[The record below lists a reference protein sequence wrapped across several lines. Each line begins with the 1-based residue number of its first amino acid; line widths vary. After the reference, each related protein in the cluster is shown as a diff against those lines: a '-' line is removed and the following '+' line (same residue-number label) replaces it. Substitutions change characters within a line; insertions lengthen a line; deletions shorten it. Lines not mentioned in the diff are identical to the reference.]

1 MSINVS
7 LGSLTL
13 RNPTILASGVLGT
26 TASSLIRVYKSG
38 AGAVVSKS
46 ISIKPNEGYKTPV
59 IVDLGYGYINSMGL
73 PNPGLDEMIAEFKIV
88 KSRKVKLF
96 GSIFASDIDEFKY
109 LASKLTDYVD
119 ALELNLS
126 CPTKIDVGLEMGK
139 IPWMVEEVT
148 REVCN
153 TSKVPIIVKLPPLV
167 TLINDLALAA
177 EDGGASAVTLT
188 NTAKAMKIDVFSKK
202 PILQGVYGG
211 LSGKA
216 LKPISLACVFEAYK
230 VLSIPIIGCGG
241 IYSWEDALEY
251 ILAGAKAIQIGS
263 AIATEGLGI
272 FKKICFGI
280 KKYLKENSINKI
292 DDLVGIAHRR

>member
-1 MSINVS
+1 MSINIS
-7 LGSLTL
+7 LGTLSL

-126 CPTKIDVGLEMGK
+126 CPTKIGVGLEIGK

-188 NTAKAMKIDVFSKK
+188 NTAKAMKIDIFSKK

-211 LSGKA
+211 LSGRA

-241 IYSWEDALEY
+241 IHSWEDALEY

>member
-1 MSINVS
+1 MSINIS
-7 LGSLTL
+7 LGTLAL

-126 CPTKIDVGLEMGK
+126 CPTKIDVGLEIGK

>member
-7 LGSLTL
+7 LGALSL
-13 RNPTILASGVLGT
+13 RNPTILASGILGT

-46 ISIKPNEGYKTPV
+46 ISINPNEGYKTPV
-59 IVDLGYGYINSMGL
+59 LIDLGYGYINSMGL
-73 PNPGLDEMIAEFKIV
+73 PNPGLDEMIVEFKVV
-88 KSRKVKLF
+88 KSKKVKLF

-126 CPTKIDVGLEMGK
+126 CPTKMGVGLEIGK
-139 IPWMVEEVT
+139 IPWMVEETT
-148 REVCN
+148 REVYKK
-153 TSKVPIIVKLPPLV
+153 SKVPVIVKLPPLV
-167 TLINDLALAA
+167 TLIDELTLAA

-216 LKPISLACVFEAYK
+216 LKPLSLACVFKAYE

-241 IYSWEDALEY
+241 IYSWEDAVEY

-263 AIATEGLGI
+263 AIVSEGLGI
-272 FKKICFGI
+272 FKKICIGI
-280 KKYLKENSINKI
+280 KKYLEENNIDKIN
-292 DDLVGIAHRR
+292 DLVGLAHRR

>member
-1 MSINVS
+1 MSVSIS
-7 LGSLTL
+7 LGTLFL
-13 RNPTILASGVLGT
+13 RNPTILASGILGT
-26 TASSLIRVYKSG
+26 TASLLIRAYKSG

-59 IVDLGYGYINSMGL
+59 LIDLGYGYINSMGL
-73 PNPGLDEMIAEFKIV
+73 PNPGLNEMIAEFEIV
-88 KSRKVKLF
+88 KSKKVRLF

-126 CPTKIDVGLEMGK
+126 CPTKMGVGLEIGK

-148 REVCN
+148 REVCKK
-153 TSKVPIIVKLPPLV
+153 SKVPVIAKLPPLM
-167 TLINDLALAA
+167 TLIDELTLAA

-188 NTAKAMKIDVFSKK
+188 NTVKAMKIDIFSKK
-202 PILQGVYGG
+202 PVLQGVYGG

-216 LKPISLACVFEAYK
+216 LKPLSLACVFKAYE

-241 IYSWEDALEY
+241 IYSWEDAVEY

-272 FKKICFGI
+272 FRKICTGI
-280 KKYLKENSINKI
+280 KKYLEENNIDKIN
-292 DDLVGIAHRR
+292 DLVGLAHRR

>member
-1 MSINVS
+1 MSINIS
-7 LGSLTL
+7 LGTLAL